1 MKLFKIVNV
10 NALIRFRMRL
20 I

>member
-1 MKLFKIVNV
+1 MELFKIVNV